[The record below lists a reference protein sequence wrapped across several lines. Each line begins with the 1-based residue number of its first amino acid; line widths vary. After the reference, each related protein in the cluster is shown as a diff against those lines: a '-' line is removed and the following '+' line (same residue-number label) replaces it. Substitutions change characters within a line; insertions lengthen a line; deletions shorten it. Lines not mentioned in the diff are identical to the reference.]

1 MSESDNQWTKFY
13 HMASDDHPD
22 VDVSPAYNYLA
33 TLEDRY
39 QDERELAKGG
49 MKRITKAF
57 DLKNSRTVAIARPHD
72 FIKVEQ
78 YDGFIREAQ
87 LTSHLDHPNIIKVF
101 DLGIGQDKAPYF
113 TMELKVGDDLK
124 QFINKRKIEEADEEE
139 FYQCLNE
146 NLEIFLKVCDAIAY
160 AHSVNVIHLDL
171 KPSNIQ
177 VGEYGEV
184 LVCDW
189 GLGKLIGDF
198 DTEEDSAES
207 TFHSD
212 MINDITQYGEIKGT
226 PGYMAP
232 EQVQPN
238 LKKDSLTDIYAL
250 GGILYYI
257 LCQKIPLKGNLLQ
270 IVEKTKKND
279 IVFPVDRNPHSPIP
293 ESLDAVVRKAM
304 ALDPKDR
311 YDDVESLRKEVY
323 QYLRGFATQA
333 EGASFTKQLNS
344 LYQRRKKV
352 VQLILLAIFI
362 FIVTVTTSIVKINN
376 RRHEAELALKKADEA
391 IALYSRERNTNEALN
406 EDLNKELEDIGKYF
420 TGSLVYYLYPNKA
433 LAQGEAKLRKAI
445 KKKSKSEAA
454 WLSLGYIYFLKQKF
468 KKSLEYLAKV
478 QHLEDSVTLML
489 VSEKFSKI
497 KKEDDEL
504 LKPYQLV
511 ELTKEFHPFYRKWL
525 LIRLIAYD
533 MQNRNDFFGYDKV
546 LKAYLEF
553 YNPIP
558 STVDSVSYDV
568 NNNKLEVRGNLNVWG
583 LKDEDFEICL
593 FQIIPIDHLDLR
605 SSGLNDL
612 DDVST
617 LKIRSLDI
625 RESNVTDL
633 GMLIHMTHLKTLTVS
648 IGQFS
653 KDEILKVPARIKV
666 EQLEKN

>member
-1 MSESDNQWTKFY
+1 LCITYFL
-13 HMASDDHPD
+13 
-22 VDVSPAYNYLA
+22 V
-33 TLEDRY
+33 
-39 QDERELAKGG
+39 
-49 MKRITKAF
+49 RIT
-57 DLKNSRTVAIARPHD
+57 S
-72 FIKVEQ
+72 
-78 YDGFIREAQ
+78 
-87 LTSHLDHPNIIKVF
+87 
-101 DLGIGQDKAPYF
+101 
-113 TMELKVGDDLK
+113 
-124 QFINKRKIEEADEEE
+124 
-139 FYQCLNE
+139 NE
-146 NLEIFLKVCDAIAY
+146 Y
-160 AHSVNVIHLDL
+160 
-171 KPSNIQ
+171 
-177 VGEYGEV
+177 
-184 LVCDW
+184 
-189 GLGKLIGDF
+189 
-198 DTEEDSAES
+198 
-207 TFHSD
+207 
-212 MINDITQYGEIKGT
+212 
-226 PGYMAP
+226 
-232 EQVQPN
+232 
-238 LKKDSLTDIYAL
+238 
-250 GGILYYI
+250 
-257 LCQKIPLKGNLLQ
+257 
-270 IVEKTKKND
+270 
-279 IVFPVDRNPHSPIP
+279 
-293 ESLDAVVRKAM
+293 
-304 ALDPKDR
+304 
-311 YDDVESLRKEVY
+311 
-323 QYLRGFATQA
+323 
-333 EGASFTKQLNS
+333 
-344 LYQRRKKV
+344 
-352 VQLILLAIFI
+352 
-362 FIVTVTTSIVKINN
+362 VKINN